1 MKSALLK
8 LHNAVFLW
16 GFTGVFGKLISL
28 NEGLLVWYRMLITIV
43 SLFILL
49 IFLKKLTVLPL
60 RTTIKL
66 MCIGTLLAFHWVCFY
81 GSIKYSNV
89 SIALT
94 CLSTSGLFTA
104 FLEPLYNRKKP
115 NLVEIILGLMAII
128 GIWLIYHFNQVY
140 KTGMIIG
147 LVAALLS
154 VIFSIFNKKTV
165 VHIASGTVMFYELLG
180 GWLALTLVMP
190 IYLLYFPSSHLY
202 PSMAEVGWLLIL
214 CWICTIIAFGL
225 SLQSLRHTSVF
236 TQNLVQNLEP
246 VYGILVAFALYHE
259 NKNLSSGFYWGFG
272 IIISTVIIQMIRL
285 TKKSRPF
292 FKLRLSCNN

>member
-1 MKSALLK
+1 MS
-8 LHNAVFLW
+8 
-16 GFTGVFGKLISL
+16 
-28 NEGLLVWYRMLITIV
+28 
-43 SLFILL
+43 
-49 IFLKKLTVLPL
+49 
-60 RTTIKL
+60 
-66 MCIGTLLAFHWVCFY
+66 IGTLLAFHWVCFY

-104 FLEPLYNRKKP
+104 FLEPLYNRNRPK
-115 NLVEIILGLMAII
+115 LAEVILGLMGIV
-128 GIWLIYHFNQVY
+128 GIWLIYHFNHVY

-165 VHIASGTVMFYELLG
+165 SNIASGTVMFYELLG
-180 GWLALTLVMP
+180 GWLVLTCVMP
-190 IYLLYFPSSHLY
+190 LYLMYFPSAHLY
-202 PSMAEVGWLLIL
+202 PSMTEIGWLLIL
-214 CWICTIIAFGL
+214 SWICTIIAFGL

-285 TKKSRPF
+285 TKISRP
-292 FKLRLSCNN
+292 LLG